1 MTLFQAFL
9 SSNFFLQQSDSF
21 PLKGVKRFFN
31 CHQID
36 LNLDSILTNRSDS
49 PADTTQVEMMRRR
62 TPVLLQVYL
71 PSGLFVI
78 VSWISFIVPPEVVP
92 GKKSQLRMRRNPF
105 QIVSE
110 GFSLFT
116 INYKPESFCYHNQKC
131 LTLFQYCSFS
141 SLKPKENLEA
151 KSPNRNLFIFIS
163 LALASH
169 LRLLNIQIS
178 LQNFIGGES
187 GWYSETNY
195 IIVRQRV
202 KINGPKLS
210 RQAIKYNSPTALH

>member
-1 MTLFQAFL
+1 MNRTYSQTGFQVSLTLLQAFL

-21 PLKGVKRFFN
+21 LLKSVKRFFN

-36 LNLDSILTNRSDS
+36 VNLDNILTNRSDS
-49 PADTTQVEMMRRR
+49 PDGTAQVEMMRRR

-92 GKKSQLRMRRNPF
+92 GKKSQPRMRNPF
-105 QIVSE
+105 RIVSE

-116 INYKPESFCYHNQKC
+116 INCQPESFCYHNQKC
-131 LTLFQYCSFS
+131 PTWFQYCSFS
-141 SLKPKENLEA
+141 SLKPKENLRA

-169 LRLLNIQIS
+169 LRL
-178 LQNFIGGES
+178 
-187 GWYSETNY
+187 
-195 IIVRQRV
+195 
-202 KINGPKLS
+202 
-210 RQAIKYNSPTALH
+210 